1 MNGKA
6 LVLYFSG
13 TGHTK
18 AMLEVLKKRME
29 KEGDFSVLLHSI
41 EDNGPAPDIGEFDLV
56 VFSYPIHAFNM
67 PLDYERHIR
76 KLDFSRGRAYAI
88 LKQSGEPHFLNDAS
102 SRTLLRRIRRSG
114 KPFYGEWHLLMPYN
128 IHFRYPDFLVKR
140 ILEGDRLLLDAFL
153 RKLGKDETSSPKERI
168 LLSAVGWFF
177 RIERFAGPLA
187 AHGYAVDPTRCVS
200 CLQCVR
206 SCPRKNIRLEEGKIL
221 FGRNCLLCMRC
232 AFHCPKDAIHMG
244 LFEKWKVNG
253 AYPLRAIESSSPKE
267 DEEFKKKHRWFL
279 SLFPKWERNAQIA
292 REKAFSESVS
302 EE

>member
-1 MNGKA
+1 MKGKA

-67 PLDYERHIR
+67 PLDYEGHIR

-102 SRTLLRRIRRSG
+102 SRTLLRRIGRSG

-153 RKLGKDETSSPKERI
+153 RKLGKDKTSSPKERI

-177 RIERFAGPLA
+177 RIERFAGPVA
-187 AHGYAVDPTRCVS
+187 ARGYAVDPTRCVS

-206 SCPRKNIRLEEGKIL
+206 SCPRNNIRLEEGKIL
-221 FGRNCLLCMRC
+221 FGRDCLLCMRC

>member
-1 MNGKA
+1 MKGKA

-41 EDNGPAPDIGEFDLV
+41 GDKGPAPDIGEFDLV

-67 PLDYERHIR
+67 PLDYERYIR
-76 KLDFSRGRAYAI
+76 KLNFSRGRAYAI

-102 SRTLLRRIRRSG
+102 SRTLLRKIRRSR

-153 RKLGKDETSSPKERI
+153 RKLGKDETSSPKERV
-168 LLSAVGWFF
+168 LLSPVGWFF
-177 RIERFAGPLA
+177 RIERFAGPVA

-200 CLQCVR
+200 CLRCVR
-206 SCPRKNIRLEEGKIL
+206 SCPRNNIRLEEGKIL
-221 FGRNCLLCMRC
+221 FGRDCLLCMRC
-232 AFHCPKDAIHMG
+232 AFHCPEDAIHMG
-244 LFEKWKVNG
+244 LFDRWKVNG